1 MKISEK
7 IQAKAD
13 EIAQEQQQHPG
24 GPTPIAD
31 QVQRLAEK
39 AMFGGGQNPDWRT
52 YMSQFADIEAD
63 LNKLIPTNDPP
74 EDPKQLARAYLVRN
88 GVCGMGSTRNMLDNV
103 TTTLD

>member
-13 EIAQEQQQHPG
+13 EIALEQQQHPS

-31 QVQRLAEK
+31 GVQKLAMK
-39 AMFGGGQNPDWRT
+39 AIFGGGTSGDWRT
-52 YMSQFADIEAD
+52 YMAQFADTEAD
-63 LNKLIPTNDPP
+63 LAKLIPTNDPP
-74 EDPKQLARAYLVRN
+74 EDPKQQARAYLARN
-88 GVCGMGSTRNMLDNV
+88 GMCGMGSTRNLLDNV